1 MTSQPILLGHLQG
14 LPAELRLKVYSNMS
28 PPFDLH
34 IGENRGILMANRLFK
49 SEVEAE
55 WIRNM
60 GRFLQSVMDAWST
73 KYASPLRID
82 LPTTIMEI
90 KHVKLA
96 IPKST
101 VRAEVFREFPAA
113 LLPLLD
119 LHISSM
125 TITFYEDEVFDETE
139 HPGTHLRALK
149 DFGGGMIWFLS
160 RIRQVLDKR
169 AFLDCDDGSEQLRK
183 DTFQVDTLKVEWG
196 ELTPWIKACSA
207 VALTGVESL
216 NGANSRSM

>member
-1 MTSQPILLGHLQG
+1 MTSQPILLSHLQG
-14 LPAELRLKVYSNMS
+14 LPAELRLKIYSGMS
-28 PPFDLH
+28 PPFDIP
-34 IGENRGILMANRLFK
+34 IGENRGILMANSSFK

-60 GRFLQSVMDAWST
+60 RRFLQSVLDAWST

-82 LPTTIMEI
+82 LPTTILGI

-96 IPKST
+96 IPKSV
-101 VRAEVFREFPAA
+101 VRAEVFCHFPAA

-125 TITFYEDEVFDETE
+125 TIAFYEDEDHEYANW
-139 HPGTHLRALK
+139 GTLQRALK
-149 DFGGGMIWFLS
+149 DFGGALPRLVT

-169 AFLDCDDGSEQLRK
+169 ALLYCDDSSEQLRK
-183 DTFQVDTLKVEWG
+183 DTFQVDTLKV
-196 ELTPWIKACSA
+196 
-207 VALTGVESL
+207 
-216 NGANSRSM
+216 